1 LVDSHPIINFW
12 GSFFKKRFAMQLSW
26 QKTSSEIERGI
37 YEFCM
42 EFSPDRVRL
51 QEVLNSLIH
60 IEYEA
65 LECIEMVETVA
76 NVEIC
81 GDKENSDCNPREENI
96 EWRRMN
102 AKQLHEKLKI
112 NQHIDR
118 ICCISNGFQS
128 LNIEKE
134 KLDLVQAKYNQLLD
148 RYETSIV
155 AFNKILSK

>member
-1 LVDSHPIINFW
+1 
-12 GSFFKKRFAMQLSW
+12 MQLSW

-37 YEFCM
+37 YEMDSLCDFISGDQLPNEFCM
-42 EFSPDRVRL
+42 EFSPDLVRL